1 MAERC
6 RQAAARS
13 PAWPAVLPRNCLPAD
28 NVEQALLRADTRELL
43 GALPHLAPLALQ
55 AAGALLLPLPAELG
69 GRALLV
75 GVGLVRHRGLALL
88 CARRQCNVRICWI
101 LLDPD
106 CKFG

>member
-75 GVGLVRHRGLALL
+75 GVGLVRHRKGSAQVKEASGL
-88 CARRQCNVRICWI
+88 
-101 LLDPD
+101 
-106 CKFG
+106 